1 MRPKLFILKPSF
13 ADPKVGPGVFF
24 CPHSAMV
31 EGLLSFYPTLR
42 EQLDVRYVD
51 FPRPRHEVI
60 AEVGEAHQACP
71 VLVLPQGMATPE
83 TAGRSANGR
92 SFFVGATEI
101 GTFLAGWAKIGMPH
115 P

>member
-1 MRPKLFILKPSF
+1 MLPKLFILKPSF
-13 ADPKVGPGVFF
+13 PDPNVGAGVFF

-31 EGLLSFYPTLR
+31 EGLLSFYPKLR

-60 AEVGEAHQACP
+60 SEVGEANQACP
-71 VLVLPQGMATPE
+71 VLVLPQGWKAPE
-83 TAGRSANGR
+83 IPGRTANGR
-92 SFFVGATEI
+92 HFFVGATEI
-101 GTFLAGWAKIGMPH
+101 GTFLAGWAGIGLPH